1 MEPVR
6 RTVLADEATALLR
19 NEILMGR
26 LEAGAKLAETELA
39 QSLQV
44 SRAPVREAL
53 MRLQQQGLVTSERY
67 RGTAVVELT
76 ESDVEELVTLR
87 SVLEPLAWSRAAAVA
102 TDDDLAA
109 LDDIVDRMRKSV
121 VSDEHAGLVL
131 LDVEFHDRVFQA
143 AAHGRL
149 YAAWSAISY
158 QVALY
163 LLRRRM
169 VTDDYHRIIVD
180 EHQEL
185 VNVLRARDRSAA
197 MAAIATHIT
206 QAYDRL
212 TQNESSARE

>member
-1 MEPVR
+1 MEPVH
-6 RTVLADEATALLR
+6 RTVLADEATSLLR

-26 LEAGAKLAETELA
+26 LEPGARLAETELA

-67 RGTAVVELT
+67 RGTSVVELT
-76 ESDVEELVTLR
+76 EADVEELVTLR

-102 TDDDLAA
+102 TDDDLAE

-143 AAHGRL
+143 AAHARL
-149 YAAWSAISY
+149 YAAWAAISY

-163 LLRRRM
+163 LLRRRT

-185 VNVLRARDRSAA
+185 VNVLRARDQAAA

-212 TQNESSARE
+212 THNDSSAPA

>member
-1 MEPVR
+1 MEPVH

-19 NEILMGR
+19 DEILMGR

-67 RGTAVVELT
+67 RGTAVAELT
-76 ESDVEELVTLR
+76 ESDIDELVTLR
-87 SVLEPLAWSRAAAVA
+87 SVLEPLAWNRAAALA
-102 TDDDLAA
+102 TDDELAA

-149 YAAWSAISY
+149 YAAWSTINY

-163 LLRRRM
+163 LLRRRI

-197 MAAIATHIT
+197 MAAIVIHIT
-206 QAYDRL
+206 EAYERL
-212 TQNESSARE
+212 TQSESSARA